1 MAAPS
6 RYSKYPK
13 KATVR
18 KKVGAKTPLNRV
30 KAKNVKPRDQ
40 NSIKSRK
47 ILVTGASGYVGGRL
61 VRALVGEK
69 LSVRVFVRDA
79 KKIRDLPWVNDV
91 EIVQGNAS
99 NPDDLK
105 KALSGVHTAFYLL
118 HSINSGT
125 NFNEVEEA
133 MAATFSKAATD
144 AKVKQIVYL
153 GGIANDKKMS
163 KHLSSRAKTGEV
175 LASGLV
181 PVMELRAGIII
192 GSGSA
197 SFEMLR
203 HLTHRLPIMTT
214 PKWVSN
220 LTHPIAIRDVLWY
233 LSNAAKLKRPIAGI
247 FDIGG
252 AEVLSY
258 AEMMQKFA
266 KLSGLRKRI
275 IIKVPVLSPGLSS
288 LWIGL
293 VTPVPTSLARPL
305 VGSLINEVVADPNKS
320 IDAII
325 PNPPTGLID
334 LNTAIELAL
343 TRISENQVETRW
355 SDATAPTAPWQ
366 KAQSDPSWAGESMY
380 YDQRSARTD
389 APIEKVWESIEEI
402 GGEKGWYGA
411 DFLWYLRGIFDRFFG
426 GVGLRRGR
434 RDPKT
439 LRVGESLD
447 FWRVEVIDRSGD
459 ERRLRLYAEMILP
472 GKAWLEFRVSKIS
485 DGTSSKEGIIYQTE
499 VIQEASF
506 APRGLGGQIYW
517 HLVLPFHAFIF
528 PTMLRNMIRSSKRK
542 VLFG

>member
-1 MAAPS
+1 MAQA
-6 RYSKYPK
+6 R
-13 KATVR
+13 
-18 KKVGAKTPLNRV
+18 RV
-30 KAKNVKPRDQ
+30 
-40 NSIKSRK
+40 
-47 ILVTGASGYVGGRL
+47 LVTGASGYVGGRL
-61 VRALVGEK
+61 VRALLADG
-69 LSVRVFVRDA
+69 LDVRVLVRDA
-79 KKIRDLPWVNDV
+79 RKIQDLPWITQV
-91 EIVQGNAS
+91 EVVQGNAM
-99 NPDDLK
+99 NLDDVRVALK
-105 KALSGVHTAFYLL
+105 GVHTAFYLL
-118 HSINSGT
+118 HSIGVGPD
-125 NFNEVEEA
+125 FDAIEEK
-133 MAATFSKAATD
+133 MAKIFADAAEQ
-144 AKVKQIVYL
+144 VGISQIVYL

-163 KHLSSRAKTGEV
+163 KHLSSRAHTGEV
-175 LASGLV
+175 LASGKV

-220 LTHPIAIRDVLWY
+220 RTHPIAIRDVLWY
-233 LSNAAKLKRPIAGI
+233 LTHAAELEEPVSGI

-275 IIKVPVLSPGLSS
+275 IIRVPVLSPRLSS

-293 VTPVPTSLARPL
+293 VTPVPTQLARPL

-320 IDAII
+320 IDSLI
-325 PNPPTGLID
+325 PRPPQGLID
-334 LNTAIELAL
+334 VSTAIELAL
-343 TRISENQVETRW
+343 TRTNENQVETRW

-366 KAQSDPSWAGESMY
+366 KAQGDPSWAGESMY
-380 YDQRSARTD
+380 FDRRETLAD
-389 APIEKVWESIEEI
+389 APLEKIWESIEEI
-402 GGEKGWYGA
+402 GGERGWYGA
-411 DFLWYLRGIFDRFFG
+411 DFLWYLRGLLDRLVG

-447 FWRVEVIDRSGD
+447 FWRVEAIEKSGD
-459 ERRLRLYAEMILP
+459 ERKLRLYAEMILP
-472 GKAWLEFRVSKIS
+472 GKAWLEFRIKRVGEK
-485 DGTSSKEGIIYQTE
+485 TE
-499 VIQEASF
+499 IIQEASF

-517 HLVLPFHAFIF
+517 YVILPFHAFVF
-528 PTMLRNMIRSSKRK
+528 PTMLRNIVRSGRRK

>member
-1 MAAPS
+1 MRMAQA
-6 RYSKYPK
+6 R
-13 KATVR
+13 
-18 KKVGAKTPLNRV
+18 RV
-30 KAKNVKPRDQ
+30 
-40 NSIKSRK
+40 
-47 ILVTGASGYVGGRL
+47 LVTGASGYVGGRL
-61 VRALVGEK
+61 VRALLADG
-69 LSVRVFVRDA
+69 LDVRVLVRDA
-79 KKIRDLPWVNDV
+79 RKIQDLPWSTKV
-91 EIVQGNAS
+91 EVVQGNAMKLE
-99 NPDDLK
+99 DVEAALK
-105 KALSGVHTAFYLL
+105 GVHTAFYLL
-118 HSINSGT
+118 HSIGVGPD
-125 NFNEVEEA
+125 FDAIEER
-133 MAATFSKAATD
+133 MARIFADAAEQ
-144 AKVKQIVYL
+144 AGISQIVYL

-163 KHLSSRAKTGEV
+163 KHLSSRAHTGEV
-175 LASGLV
+175 LASGKT

-220 LTHPIAIRDVLWY
+220 RTHPIAIRDVLWY
-233 LSNAAKLKRPIAGI
+233 LTHAAELEKPVSGI

-275 IIKVPVLSPGLSS
+275 IIRVPVLSPRLSS

-293 VTPVPTSLARPL
+293 VTPVPTQLARPL

-320 IDAII
+320 IDSLI
-325 PNPPTGLID
+325 PRPPQGLID
-334 LNTAIELAL
+334 VSTAIELAL
-343 TRISENQVETRW
+343 TRTNENQVETRW

-366 KAQSDPSWAGESMY
+366 KAQGDPSWAGESMY
-380 YDQRSARTD
+380 YDRRETLAD
-389 APIEKVWESIEEI
+389 APLEKIWESIEEI
-402 GGEKGWYGA
+402 GGERGWYGA
-411 DFLWYLRGIFDRFFG
+411 DVLWYLRGLLDRLVG

-447 FWRVEVIDRSGD
+447 FWRVEAIEKTGD

-472 GKAWLEFRVSKIS
+472 GKAWLEFRIKRVGDK
-485 DGTSSKEGIIYQTE
+485 TE
-499 VIQEASF
+499 IVQEASF

-517 HLVLPFHAFIF
+517 YVILPFHAFVF
-528 PTMLRNMIRSSKRK
+528 PTMLRNIVRSGRRK